1 MINAELLN
9 TLVTIFVG
17 ALDGAFARLAV
28 YSIPLLSVLGT
39 IYLLVSLGQMTMH
52 AHSLSALGDFLWV
65 VLKIGVTYFFVFV
78 FYSLFWTAGF
88 YTFLQWGLEGGG
100 GGFGFE
106 SFLNPSAI
114 VDTGFK
120 AAAPIY
126 DTLNNMSYLGR
137 GTAPWTFVGLLI
149 AYWLVVI
156 SFGVLALHVI
166 MTIIDIKLAIA
177 SGAVLFPWAVLTQTS
192 ILGELSLSW
201 ITAGL
206 VRTLLTSLMMS
217 IGVPLFEMAN
227 LGVMPSA
234 GGPDP
239 TFYSAGTLAVVAF
252 VFMVLSWILPNR
264 AAAIGGRGMALALSG
279 DALVGGAAATWSA
292 AGSTVG
298 YATRAVQG
306 TSQLVQSLRRA
317 A

>member
-1 MINAELLN
+1 MMNAEILN
-9 TLVTIFVG
+9 TIVGIFVG

-28 YSIPLLSVLGT
+28 YSIPLLSVLGL
-39 IYLLVSLGQMTMH
+39 IYLLLSVGQMTL
-52 AHSLSALGDFLWV
+52 HSYSLASLGDFLWV
-65 VLKIGVTYFFVFV
+65 VLKIGVVYFFAFA
-78 FYSLFWTAGF
+78 FYSLFWTAAF

-114 VDTGFK
+114 LDTGFK
-120 AAAPIY
+120 AAAPLY
-126 DTLNNMSYLGR
+126 DTMNNLGYVGR
-137 GTAPWTFVGLLI
+137 ATAPWTMAGLLV

-156 SFGVLALHVI
+156 SFGIMALHVI
-166 MTIIDIKLAIA
+166 MAIIDIKLAIA
-177 SGAVLFPWAVLTQTS
+177 SGAVLFPWCILTHTT

-206 VRTLLTSLMMS
+206 VRTLLTSLLMS

-239 TFYSAGTLAVVAF
+239 KFYGAGTLAVVAF
-252 VFMVLSWILPNR
+252 VFMVLSWVLPNR
-264 AAAIGGRGMALALSG
+264 AAAIGGRGMALALGG
-279 DALVGGAAATWSA
+279 DALISGAMAGWSA
-292 AGSTVG
+292 VGSTAS